1 MSKKESPTN
10 KRERKS
16 EYDVHIQKALD
27 VMINELHDK
36 QPKKAR
42 KPESQKLPIE
52 FCGCYIQI
60 ARTKNLLRIN
70 QMVQN
75 RMVFHDIPLAS
86 FLMGFW
92 PGINQVEFRHS
103 QKMSD
108 ILDRL
113 IFSMKAGIANID
125 MEMINDRLWA
135 MISINRIHEFMWDVT
150 DNFLVLCQ
158 IPDGTFEFYSFL
170 NLMYVDKTNPYFEI
184 DTSKYT
190 MPTIHIPPHL
200 HFLDL
205 YLPHQKA

>member
-1 MSKKESPTN
+1 MSKEESPPTKR
-10 KRERKS
+10 KRE
-16 EYDVHIQKALD
+16 HID
-27 VMINELHDK
+27 HINELRDK
-36 QPKKAR
+36 QPKQAR
-42 KPESQKLPIE
+42 KPDSQKLPIE
-52 FCGCYIQI
+52 FFGDNHIQI

-70 QMVQN
+70 RMVQK
-75 RMVFHDIPLAS
+75 RMIFYDIPLAS

-92 PGINQVEFRHS
+92 PYMNQVKFRHS
-103 QKMSD
+103 QKMID

-113 IFSMKAGIANID
+113 ISSMKAGITKID

-135 MISINRIHEFMWDVT
+135 MITINGIHEFMWDVT

-190 MPTIHIPPHL
+190 VPTIHIPPHL
-200 HFLDL
+200 HFLDI
-205 YLPHQKA
+205 YLPSAPKA